1 MKQESMDLECDM
13 VLAVVHHLEIAI
25 AGLVQLNCAQEFN
38 AEENRRSLTN
48 RNVNKENTKNFEEL
62 TQEGELLGI
71 NRDQRSAATH
81 RNHLIEH
88 TEKKRKPNLSL
99 QELSACKVN

>member
-1 MKQESMDLECDM
+1 MDLECDM

-48 RNVNKENTKNFEEL
+48 RNVNKENTKNFEL
-62 TQEGELLGI
+62 RRTYT
-71 NRDQRSAATH
+71 RR
-81 RNHLIEH
+81 
-88 TEKKRKPNLSL
+88 
-99 QELSACKVN
+99 

>member
-48 RNVNKENTKNFEEL
+48 CNVNKENTKNFEL
-62 TQEGELLGI
+62 RRTYT
-71 NRDQRSAATH
+71 RR
-81 RNHLIEH
+81 
-88 TEKKRKPNLSL
+88 
-99 QELSACKVN
+99 

>member
-48 RNVNKENTKNFEEL
+48 CNVNKENTKNFE
-62 TQEGELLGI
+62 
-71 NRDQRSAATH
+71 H
-81 RNHLIEH
+81 RR
-88 TEKKRKPNLSL
+88 TYTRR
-99 QELSACKVN
+99 